1 MAPACGQ
8 LLPKN
13 PITGIVACCARATT
27 DHAAAPPS
35 SVVGWIVP
43 DERICGTIGAMP
55 DVTIE
60 SDGRTFS
67 ASFNVLGKTITVSS
81 ASLGTKTAV
90 LRNLPT
96 LQEFAKSDRPSG

>member
-13 PITGIVACCARATT
+13 PITGIIACCARATT
-27 DHAAAPPS
+27 GHAAAPP
-35 SVVGWIVP
+35 
-43 DERICGTIGAMP
+43 RICGAIGAMP

-60 SDGRTFS
+60 IDGRTFS
-67 ASFNVLGKTITVSS
+67 GSFNVLGKTITASS

-90 LRNLPT
+90 LRKP
-96 LQEFAKSDRPSG
+96 AAPSGLC